1 MIKHKDLEFKTV
13 YEIIMNLVERNP
25 SEVMDLLSLI
35 YLEEHNIKP
44 DTRLQAVKP
53 LYEDLI
59 QCIQKMSR

>member
-1 MIKHKDLEFKTV
+1 
-13 YEIIMNLVERNP
+13 MNLVERNP